1 MAFLIE
7 LQRQSVRQRVDVLA
21 PTLTLLIRTRI
32 LATVISTNALFYLLE
47 YLDET
52 LGVFGELI
60 EIADGQFVQ
69 VEEWRGFVFLCL
81 LLLLLSLMSPRGSH
95 HNRGGCG
102 DHLVLLIP
110 VEVAALVVVIMIADG
125 FRVAVGFLYALL
137 ILLGGRCS
145 RRCDRLFLLE
155 LCNERHRCFSSLA
168 LSRCLLV

>member
-21 PTLTLLIRTRI
+21 STLTLLIPTRI
-32 LATVISTNALFYLLE
+32 LPTVICTDALFYLLE

-69 VEEWRGFVFLCL
+69 VEEGRGFVLLCL
-81 LLLLLSLMSPRGSH
+81 LLLLLSLLSPRGSH
-95 HNRGGCG
+95 HNRGGG
-102 DHLVLLIP
+102 DDLVLLIP

-125 FRVAVGFLYALL
+125 FRVAGGFLYALL
-137 ILLGGRCS
+137 ILLG
-145 RRCDRLFLLE
+145 RCDRLFLLE
-155 LCNERHRCFSSLA
+155 LGNERHRCFSPLA